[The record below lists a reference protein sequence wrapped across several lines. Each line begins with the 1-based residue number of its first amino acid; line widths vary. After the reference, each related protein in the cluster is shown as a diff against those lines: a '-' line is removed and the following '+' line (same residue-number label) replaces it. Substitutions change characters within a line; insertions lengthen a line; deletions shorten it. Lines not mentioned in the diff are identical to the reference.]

1 MLCRSAVAISRATLG
16 PSCAAYAD
24 DTERPPPR
32 LPSRRQIAMTVIK
45 LSTEF
50 RLVKGTTCAR
60 RLLLYLTRVLS
71 LHEFSQPWR
80 RVPACARARVDD
92 GSRVSERVAEA
103 VLESVERR
111 WCALCTGHTVFGQ
124 RCIHSVFVSLPA
136 AGRESLSK
144 VLRRCAPARPG
155 GSPRACER
163 RLCKHA
169 RARAAARTGQAWQQP
184 PCCGWSSRRVG
195 TRSEENLSKHGR
207 ARALF
212 DRASRRSGVR
222 LPGPSQRLS

>member
-1 MLCRSAVAISRATLG
+1 MAGASLGWVMPLPFFLFVSISSRTLSLFALSKRSRYKQSDAW
-16 PSCAAYAD
+16 PCAAYAD

-80 RVPACARARVDD
+80 RGPACARARVDD

-136 AGRESLSK
+136 AGRAEFVKSAPK
-144 VLRRCAPARPG
+144 V
-155 GSPRACER
+155 
-163 RLCKHA
+163 
-169 RARAAARTGQAWQQP
+169 RAR
-184 PCCGWSSRRVG
+184 
-195 TRSEENLSKHGR
+195 
-207 ARALF
+207 
-212 DRASRRSGVR
+212 
-222 LPGPSQRLS
+222 